1 MEYKKMTTSN
11 ETNQKKYINNA
22 LCAFQAEAN
31 SASKSSDNPFFKSK
45 YASLESV
52 IETANKGSRF
62 GLSFTQ
68 VVDYKMTHH
77 EGTKIIDMWVETVLM
92 HNDTQQQ
99 IISKY
104 PIIPKNN
111 DFDDSQKIG
120 SAITYAKRY
129 ALQAIYGIPSEDDDG
144 NSNTSIS
151 NTSIKYDYDFAPY
164 RYFKPN
170 GELKNNEQT
179 SDIAVWSQRI
189 EWLIRK
195 DMKSSLH
202 GYKKE
207 MQRIL
212 KSLEKKEAIEIK
224 DEVKK
229 RTIETILKAEEIL
242 NA

>member
-11 ETNQKKYINNA
+11 ETNQYKYINNA

-31 SASKSSDNPFFKSK
+31 SASKSSDNSFIKSK

-52 IETANKGSRF
+52 IETANKGSKF

-77 EGTKIIDMWVETVLM
+77 EGTKIIDMWVETILM
-92 HNDTQQQ
+92 HNDSQQQ

-144 NSNTSIS
+144 NNNTSV
-151 NTSIKYDYDFAPY
+151 KYDYDFEPY

-179 SDIAVWSQRI
+179 SDIAIWSQRI
-189 EWLIRK
+189 EWLTEK
-195 DMKSSLH
+195 KMKSSLH

-207 MQRIL
+207 MERIL
-212 KSLEKKEAIEIK
+212 KSLEKKEAIKIK
-224 DEVKK
+224 DEVK
-229 RTIETILKAEEIL
+229 RLTVTTIFKAKEIL
-242 NA
+242 DE